1 LINFPALQ
9 PFDES
14 KSRQGIGNFL
24 IENLKTN
31 LKTPPPIPKIN
42 NINNNNSQST
52 DVNALSNSLANNGL
66 SETIISPNPT
76 NGEEKLLPQQCVPK
90 PTNKM
95 KQVIW
100 SKIHPNRIIGQQN
113 MWTKFKCEHENQK
126 IIDRN
131 GLVEEN
137 SNYFHE
143 IEEYFKLNEIV
154 PKSEVELAKE
164 ANFKETKSWH
174 NHEKVPYKCFFFKFY
189 KKFVSKNCFFL
200 DQLIGQQKELEYQH
214 LFEAI

>member
-14 KSRQGIGNFL
+14 KSRQSIGNFL

-42 NINNNNSQST
+42 NITNTNSPST
-52 DVNALSNSLANNGL
+52 DVNALNNSLTNTGL

-76 NGEEKLLPQQCVPK
+76 NSDEEKLLPQQCVPK

-95 KQVIW
+95 KQIIW

-126 IIDRN
+126 TLDRN
-131 GLVEEN
+131 GIVEEN
-137 SNYFHE
+137 PNYFHE

-164 ANFKETKSWH
+164 ANFKETKSWN
-174 NHEKVPYKCFFFKFY
+174 NHEKVKVIFI
-189 KKFVSKNCFFL
+189 KKISNELFSKNYFSRSTYWTAN
-200 DQLIGQQKELEYQH
+200 G
-214 LFEAI
+214 A